1 MVIASAVE
9 RFGLVLLV
17 LPLLVVA
24 GSVRRLAD
32 RPDAAAVRRGAR
44 RALGAGGVAAV
55 LLAAWV
61 AAAAVVALPPF
72 AQPRSWLAAVLVA
85 GPVAGAVLGTL
96 PVLRAAA
103 RRGPATA
110 PHRAALA
117 APAAVLPAR
126 LLPVGAGAGAAV
138 TVLAQAEVRA
148 LGVGVLVLVAAVLAL
163 DTAQAARRAA
173 GLPPTLR
180 WSPRARLAA
189 PLALVLAAG
198 ACGVV
203 SAGGSAVPAR
213 LAVGHAAHAAP
224 SATGGSVDVTDL
236 TGPPPTGPVRTFT
249 LTADETPVVLASGAV
264 VEAWTFGG
272 TAPGPEIRVTEGDAV
287 VVRLVNRLDAAA
299 TTVHWHGVDVPG
311 AMDGVAGVTQDAVP
325 PGGEFTYRFTADRP
339 GTYWYHAHQTSSEQV
354 ARGLFGALVVE
365 PRGPAPAGVDEAV
378 LFHTW
383 ESDRG
388 ELAALGTTD
397 TVGRQRVAPGTPV
410 RLRVVNTDSF
420 NQPVSVTGVPWRLA
434 AIDGTDVVDPGA
446 LGAERVAVGGGARAD
461 VAFTMP
467 DGPVRLAVGDAA
479 TVLSPDGATPAPE
492 PGAPGPEL
500 DVTAYGRP
508 APTPFGP
515 DSRFDREQEIRI
527 DEGLGFSRGGPDY
540 LYTINGAVFPD
551 VAPSVVREGDLVRV
565 RITNAGLS
573 EHPMHLHGHHVLV
586 LSRDGRPV
594 TGSPVWLD
602 TVLVRPGEVW
612 EVAFRADNPGI
623 WMDHCHVLFHAAGGM
638 VLHLQY
644 EGVTS
649 RFDAGSASGN
659 VSE

>member
-9 RFGLVLLV
+9 RFGLLLAV

-32 RPDAAAVRRGAR
+32 RPDGAAVRRGAR
-44 RALGAGGVAAV
+44 RALAAGGVAAAL
-55 LLAAWV
+55 LLAWV
-61 AAAAVVALPPF
+61 GAAAVVALSP
-72 AQPRSWLAAVLVA
+72 AAAPRSWLAAALLA
-85 GPVAGAVLGTL
+85 GPVLGAALGTL

-103 RRGPATA
+103 RRGAA
-110 PHRAALA
+110 PPDRAALA
-117 APAAVLPAR
+117 AVATALPAR
-126 LLPVGAGAGAAV
+126 LLPVAAGAGAVV
-138 TVLAQAEVRA
+138 TALAQADVRA
-148 LGVGVLVLVAAVLAL
+148 LGVGALVLVAAVVAL
-163 DTAQAARRAA
+163 DAAQAARRAA

-180 WSPRARLAA
+180 WSPRARLVA
-189 PLALVLAAG
+189 PLALVVTAS

-203 SAGGSAVPAR
+203 SAGGSAVPAQ
-213 LAVGHAAHAAP
+213 LVAGHAHAAAP
-224 SATGGSVDVTDL
+224 TGGPTVDVTAL
-236 TGPPPTGPVRTFT
+236 TGPPPTGPVRAFT

-272 TAPGPEIRVTEGDAV
+272 TAPGPEIRVRQGDTV
-287 VVRLVNRLDAAA
+287 EVRLVNRLDTAA
-299 TTVHWHGVDVPG
+299 TTVHWHGVDVPN

-325 PGGEFTYRFTADRP
+325 PGGEFTYRFTADRA
-339 GTYWYHAHQTSSEQV
+339 GTYWYHAHQASSLQV
-354 ARGLFGALVVE
+354 VRGLFGALVVE
-365 PRGPAPAGVDEAV
+365 PHGAAPAGVDEAV

-479 TVLSPDGATPAPE
+479 TVLSPDGAAPAPE